1 MKAENRNA
9 FAIVFAA
16 IAAVALDESE
26 RLKREKERYY
36 LQSKL
41 LHFKTETNKYKKET
55 NMLFLLGPI
64 RSEKKKEIISRTR
77 TQ

>member
-1 MKAENRNA
+1 MKVENRNVS
-9 FAIVFAA
+9 IVS
-16 IAAVALDESE
+16 AAVVAAALDESE

-41 LHFKTETNKYKKET
+41 LHFETETNKYKKET
-55 NMLFLLGPI
+55 NMLFLLEPI
-64 RSEKKKEIISRTR
+64 RSEEKKEIISRTR